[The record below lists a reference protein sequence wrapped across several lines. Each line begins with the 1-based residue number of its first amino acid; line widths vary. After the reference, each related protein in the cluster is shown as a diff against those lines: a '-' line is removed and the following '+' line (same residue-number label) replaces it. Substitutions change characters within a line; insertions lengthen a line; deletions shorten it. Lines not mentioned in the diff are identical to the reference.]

1 MKTNLGL
8 KTFQTSILLRLN
20 DAALHDIKCK
30 WRIEVVSVHGITAMC
45 FMFHLIYLLIV
56 NCKKFKYSLRQGS
69 EAFREAP

>member
-1 MKTNLGL
+1 M
-8 KTFQTSILLRLN
+8 
-20 DAALHDIKCK
+20 
-30 WRIEVVSVHGITAMC
+30 VSVHGKTAMC